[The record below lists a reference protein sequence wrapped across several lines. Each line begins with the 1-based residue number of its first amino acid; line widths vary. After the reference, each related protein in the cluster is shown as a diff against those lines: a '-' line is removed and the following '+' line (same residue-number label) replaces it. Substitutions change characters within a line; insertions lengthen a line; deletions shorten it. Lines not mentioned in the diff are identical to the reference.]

1 LPRLAGP
8 VGCLQITGD
17 QSKTLYSERYQQT
30 YHSIHGA
37 VNESRHVFLRGA
49 KVASL
54 LENRQPTRVLEI
66 GFGLGLNFVL
76 TADYA
81 IQHDCQLEYVGVEHN
96 PITAEQFTALEY
108 AQWLDNVEPVEAVKT
123 LLHQCNHIDP
133 VDQQSEGKRGKNPGP
148 RSQRNQEFEQSRAI
162 TLKNNGYLNLLV
174 GDVTS
179 LPLHKHLD
187 NLPRFDAIYLDAFSP
202 DANPECWTPPFLSTL
217 AGLMKPT
224 GVLATYCVKGAV
236 QRNLA
241 AAGLSVQKAPGPI
254 GKREILSATL
264 IPAQKHPIT

>member
-1 LPRLAGP
+1 
-8 VGCLQITGD
+8 LQITGD
-17 QSKTLYSERYQQT
+17 QSKTLYSERYKQT

-49 KVASL
+49 KVAAR
-54 LENRQPTRVLEI
+54 LENREPTRVLEI

-76 TADYA
+76 TADCA
-81 IQHDCQLEYVGVEHN
+81 QQHDAQLEYVGVEHN
-96 PITAEQFTALEY
+96 PITAEQFAALEY

-123 LLHQCNHIDP
+123 LLQQCHQNDP
-133 VDQQSEGKRGKNPGP
+133 FDQQNDGKLRANPGP
-148 RSQRNQEFEQSRAI
+148 RSQRNPEFEQSHTIA
-162 TLKNNGYLNLLV
+162 LKNNGYLNLLV

-179 LPLHKHLD
+179 LPLRKHLN
-187 NLPRFDAIYLDAFSP
+187 NLPRFDAIFLDAFSP
-202 DANPECWTPPFLSTL
+202 DANPECWTSSFLSTL
-217 AGLMKPT
+217 ALLMKPT

-241 AAGLSVQKAPGPI
+241 AAGFSVKKSPGPT